1 VRRILPLALVAALV
15 GGAATFRPGAES
27 GACAQ
32 GPAVVPR
39 ANCNATGAAL
49 TVAQCNA
56 VSRSFA
62 SVSVR
67 PDRRGLRFG
76 FRRLVDRP
84 ASVDVF
90 QVASGRRVSGE
101 RLVARFRNRTGP
113 FRWAGGRG
121 SDGVYVVR
129 FVIADIRGRR
139 DEQRVALRRRNGRF
153 GPAPA
158 FYRRTS
164 CATLTSFRLT
174 RPVFGGSPRRTLTAS
189 FRLARRGEVRLELLR
204 GTRVVRSTATQ
215 LYSAGR
221 FHRRT
226 FSARGLRPGVY
237 RVRLRYEGDQGS
249 LVASLFARRL

>member
-1 VRRILPLALVAALV
+1 VRRVLPLALVAAVV
-15 GGAATFRPGAES
+15 GGAATFRPGAET

-32 GPAVVPR
+32 GTAVVPR

-67 PDRRGLRFG
+67 PDGRGLRFG

-101 RLVARFRNRTGP
+101 KLVARFRDRSGP
-113 FRWAGGRG
+113 FRWSGARG
-121 SDGVYVVR
+121 SDGFYVVR

-139 DEQRVALRRRNGRF
+139 DEQRVALVRRNGRF
-153 GPAPA
+153 SAAPS

-174 RPVFGGSPRRTLTAS
+174 RPVFGGKPRRTLTVS
-189 FRLARRGEVRLELLR
+189 FRLARRGNVKLELVR
-204 GTRVVRSTATQ
+204 GKRVWRSTATQ

-226 FSARGLRPGVY
+226 FSARGVPPGLY

-249 LVASLFARRL
+249 LTASLFARRL

>member
-1 VRRILPLALVAALV
+1 MRRVLPLALVAAIV
-15 GGAATFRPGAES
+15 GGTATLRPGAET

-49 TVAQCNA
+49 TVAQCDA

-67 PDRRGLRFG
+67 RSGRGLRFA
-76 FRRLVDRP
+76 FKRLVDRP

-90 QVASGRRVSGE
+90 QVSKGRRVSGE
-101 RLVARFRNRTGP
+101 KLVARFRNRTGP
-113 FRWAGGRG
+113 FRWNGRRG
-121 SDGVYVVR
+121 TDGFYVVR

-139 DEQRVALRRRNGRF
+139 DEQRVALVRRGGRF
-153 GPAPA
+153 APAPA

-164 CATLTSFRLT
+164 CATLTSYRLT
-174 RPVFGGSPRRTLTAS
+174 RPVFGGSQRRTLEVA
-189 FRLARRGEVRLELLR
+189 FRLARSGSARIDLLR
-204 GTRVVRSTATQ
+204 GKRVVRSTAAQT
-215 LYSAGR
+215 YAAGR

-226 FSARGLRPGVY
+226 FSAKGLPPGIY
-237 RVRLRYEGDQGS
+237 RVRLTYQGDQGS
-249 LVASLFARRL
+249 LTATLFARRL